1 MDQPTIYGADFD
13 FEIDDLEDP
22 QIEVVEELN
31 DVLLPRGGPGPSA
44 RCN

>member
-1 MDQPTIYGADFD
+1 MGQSNIHGADFD
-13 FEIDDLEDP
+13 FEIDDLSDP

-31 DVLLPRGGPGPSA
+31 DVLLPRGGGGPTA